1 MLPDPPLSLPSPTGP
16 PPPGSRTV
24 VTDDGVRLHVEVDG
38 DENAPITVVFAHGFT
53 ARLVEWDLQ
62 RAALRDRARLV
73 FFDQRGHG
81 RSACTPLPD
90 ATIDRTGRDLGA
102 VLDATTPTGPVI
114 LAGHSMGGMSVMA
127 LARQRPELFGDRVV
141 GVFLLATSAGGL
153 VETGPLGLAIKVVR
167 KLRLLSLYL
176 RFLQLLAPL
185 LERFRRRGT
194 ALGRRITRR
203 LLFGADDADLGNVR
217 LVQSLLEETPYPV
230 AMAFYAT
237 FLDHDETASLEV
249 LRRVPVT
256 VVTATHDR
264 LTPAAHGRRI
274 AEEIGE
280 NAELV
285 VVPGAGHSVNL
296 TRTSVVDRALLD
308 LLDRVGHGLRETG

>member
-1 MLPDPPLSLPSPTGP
+1 
-16 PPPGSRTV
+16 
-24 VTDDGVRLHVEVDG
+24 VRLHVEVDG
-38 DENAPITVVFAHGFT
+38 RAAGGGAGGEDRAPVTVVFAHGFT

-62 RAALRDRARLV
+62 RAALSDHARLV

-90 ATIDRTGRDLGA
+90 ATIDRTGRDLGQ

-153 VETGPLGLAIKVVR
+153 VETGILGIAVKVIR
-167 KLRLLSLYL
+167 RLRLLSLYL
-176 RFLQLLAPL
+176 RLLQLAAPL

-194 ALGRRITRR
+194 RLGRWVTRR
-203 LLFGADDADLGNVR
+203 LLFGRDDADLANVR
-217 LVQSLLEETPYPV
+217 LVQDLLEETPYPV

-237 FLDHDETASLEV
+237 FLDHDETTSLAV
-249 LRRVPVT
+249 LREVPVT

-274 AEEIGE
+274 AEEIGPS
-280 NAELV
+280 AELV

-296 TRTSVVDRALLD
+296 TRTAVVDRALLD
-308 LLDRVGHGLRETG
+308 LLGRVQDRLRPTG